1 MSMRGVPLPLLLVLT
16 GCFDDD
22 LTIPDVEDPVQKQLA
37 PIGVGECG
45 FEDGDLSGFGLP
57 GEVEAFPEEGGKV
70 LIVEEGMSFSWLYGE
85 EELDF
90 PVGTRALL
98 MRSNDAGEVDSEA
111 VITTNPFVPQHS
123 VFVMDQL
130 SEVEGP
136 GLSLEVE
143 ILDEGFIVDR
153 WDLPIETGGYI
164 PELLPEHDAID
175 GFEHIDH
182 HSHVDGQFV
191 RTLLDVSEWHEDAEE
206 IQIRFRQHTLIPSNG
221 FFTVLDNLCDGE
233 PTEL

>member
-1 MSMRGVPLPLLLVLT
+1 MPMRAALLPLLLIAT
-16 GCFDDD
+16 GCFEDD
-22 LTIPDVEDPVQKQLA
+22 LAIPDVAEDEIEELA
-37 PIGVGECG
+37 PVGVGQCG
-45 FEDGDLSGFGLP
+45 FEDGDLSGYGLP
-57 GEVEAFPEEGGKV
+57 GEIEAFPDEGGKV

-85 EELDF
+85 EEFDF

-98 MRSNDAGEVDSEA
+98 MRSNDAGEVESEA

-123 VFVMDQL
+123 VFTMDQL
-130 SEVEGP
+130 SEVDSP

-143 ILDEGFIVDR
+143 ILDEGFVVDR
-153 WDLPIETGGYI
+153 WELDIETGGYV
-164 PELLPEHDAID
+164 PELLPEHDPIP

-182 HSHVDGQFV
+182 HSHVPGEFV
-191 RTLLDVSEWHEDAEE
+191 RTLLDVSEWHEDGEE

-233 PTEL
+233 PTPP